1 MFLVTVLYDP
11 GEFDH
16 RLGPELR
23 CRRGLRRDLSGSALP
38 ILPQSVSRGAR
49 ISGLPGSH
57 ICYSLSGCSPPVRIR
72 PERPATGGFYF
83 QAFNGSVSLPVAGYD
98 YNSDWTPLLAGLA
111 PAGMAAS
118 LAAPDPY
125 VQLSRIRLPDGP
137 AARRASERAISVH
150 RSDAMLAS
158 RRSLVRASSAA
169 FWSFGGPGMLC
180 VESIDISR
188 FCVEATGHHR
198 VTGERRNGGDV
209 GPRGLGEGDRGRHP

>member
-57 ICYSLSGCSPPVRIR
+57 ICYSLSGCSPPCTDQTGTPSLRGLLLPGFQRIGL
-72 PERPATGGFYF
+72 P
-83 QAFNGSVSLPVAGYD
+83 PVAGYN
-98 YNSDWTPLLAGLA
+98 YNSDWTPLLAGLS

-118 LAAPDPY
+118 LAA
-125 VQLSRIRLPDGP
+125 
-137 AARRASERAISVH
+137 
-150 RSDAMLAS
+150 RSCRDELT
-158 RRSLVRASSAA
+158 V
-169 FWSFGGPGMLC
+169 
-180 VESIDISR
+180 SIFR
-188 FCVEATGHHR
+188 PQHLGK
-198 VTGERRNGGDV
+198 RN
-209 GPRGLGEGDRGRHP
+209 